1 MKKGDIIWILLLAF
15 CIFYI
20 VSPWTNPLFIAQ
32 TAAHP
37 YVGGFVKFGLLSTM
51 GELLAIRLS
60 LGFWKKPA
68 GLTWRIIIWGIIGI
82 LITLIFQLFAK
93 GVIGCM
99 EIGMLPGKGNTLAF
113 AFFTSALMNIFF
125 APVFM
130 AGHKITDTY
139 LDLKYRDN
147 IEKPTLEQV
156 LKSADWMMFANF
168 VLLKTIPFF
177 WIPAHTI
184 TFLMPPEYRIVIAAF
199 LSIALGAILSFA
211 KNRKK

>member
-60 LGFWKKPA
+60 VGYWKKPA

-147 IEKPTLEQV
+147 IEKPTLDQV